1 MLTLIA
7 EDEDEDFAAR
17 MTTKQSTTV
26 WINRPR
32 YILEQQDENYFC
44 WKHDFGNPAN
54 SVPVW
59 LMNSWRNT
67 SHGTGVFIPCTRKGN
82 KPNMPISLIFMVEDG
97 K

>member
-1 MLTLIA
+1 MPDLTGFFTA
-7 EDEDEDFAAR
+7 DDEAA
-17 MTTKQSTTV
+17 KQSTTV

-59 LMNSWRNT
+59 LVNST
-67 SHGTGVFIPCTRKGN
+67 SHGTGVFIPRTRKGN
-82 KPNMPISLIFMVEDG
+82 KPSRRWKGRGRKYNRVVD
-97 K
+97 